1 MSRSARQASPLAAV
15 VAATVTAGAFL
26 TACGAASPPDPAQ
39 PAATVTVTAS
49 HSDAASPPAPSAPTR
64 SPVPSPPPAAPTSS
78 AAPVSTVA
86 PGLPASPAQPAS
98 PGSPGAP
105 GSPAKPGSVGPAGCL
120 TSALRATLGAAE
132 GTAGSAYQV
141 IVLANVSG
149 KTCALYGYPGVSFV
163 SGVGGSQIGKDA
175 ARDRTTAPKV
185 VTLAPGHSGSFALRV
200 VDAAALPAASC
211 DPVTANWL
219 KIFPPENTA
228 ALYVGYPARA
238 CASKTATILTTRAV
252 TEGTSGG

>member
-1 MSRSARQASPLAAV
+1 MSRSARQATPLAAV
-15 VAATVTAGAFL
+15 VAVTVSAGAFL
-26 TACGAASPPDPAQ
+26 AACGAASSPDPPQ
-39 PAATVTVTAS
+39 PAGTVTVTAS
-49 HSDAASPPAPSAPTR
+49 DGNVASPPAPSR
-64 SPVPSPPPAAPTSS
+64 SPVPSPSPAAPTSS
-78 AAPVSTVA
+78 ASPVATVVPA
-86 PGLPASPAQPAS
+86 LPAAPAP
-98 PGSPGAP
+98 
-105 GSPAKPGSVGPAGCL
+105 PAKPGSVGPAGCL
-120 TSALRATLGAAE
+120 TSALRATLGAAQ

-141 IVLANVSG
+141 IVLANISG

-185 VTLAPGHSGSFALRV
+185 VTLAPGHRGSFALRV
-200 VDAAALPAASC
+200 VDAAALPAANC

-228 ALYVGYPARA
+228 ALYVGYTAHA

-252 TEGTSGG
+252 TEGTSGS

>member
-26 TACGAASPPDPAQ
+26 TACGAARSPDPAQ
-39 PAATVTVTAS
+39 PAVTVTVTAS
-49 HSDAASPPAPSAPTR
+49 NSNASQPAPSAPTR
-64 SPVPSPPPAAPTSS
+64 SPSPSAPTSS
-78 AAPVSTVA
+78 ALPVSTVMPA
-86 PGLPASPAQPAS
+86 LPASPS
-98 PGSPGAP
+98 
-105 GSPAKPGSVGPAGCL
+105 KPGSVGPAGCL

-175 ARDRTTAPKV
+175 ARDRATAPTV
-185 VTLAPGHSGSFALRV
+185 VTLAPGQRGSFALRV
-200 VDAAALPAASC
+200 VDAGALPAASC

-228 ALYVGYPARA
+228 ALYVGYTAHA

-252 TEGTSGG
+252 TEGTSGS

>member
-1 MSRSARQASPLAAV
+1 MSRSARQATPLAAV
-15 VAATVTAGAFL
+15 VAVTVSAGAFL
-26 TACGAASPPDPAQ
+26 TACGAASSPDPAQ
-39 PAATVTVTAS
+39 PAVTVTVTAS
-49 HSDAASPPAPSAPTR
+49 NSNAASAPTR
-64 SPVPSPPPAAPTSS
+64 SPVPSPSPAAPTSS
-78 AAPVSTVA
+78 ALPVSTVA
-86 PGLPASPAQPAS
+86 PGLPASPGSPGSPAS
-98 PGSPGAP
+98 PGSPGSPAT
-105 GSPAKPGSVGPAGCL
+105 PAKPGSVGPAGCL

-132 GTAGSAYQV
+132 GTAGSADQV

-185 VTLAPGHSGSFALRV
+185 VTLAPGQRGSFALRV
-200 VDAAALPAASC
+200 VDTAALPAASC

-228 ALYVGYPARA
+228 ALYVGYTAHA

-252 TEGTSGG
+252 TDGISGS

>member
-1 MSRSARQASPLAAV
+1 MSRSARQATSLAAV
-15 VAATVTAGAFL
+15 VAVTVSAGALL
-26 TACGAASPPDPAQ
+26 TACGAASSPDPAQ
-39 PAATVTVTAS
+39 PAGTVTVTAS
-49 HSDAASPPAPSAPTR
+49 NSDVASPPAASGPTR
-64 SPVPSPPPAAPTSS
+64 SPAPPSSPAVPTSS
-78 AAPVSTVA
+78 AAPVSTVVPA
-86 PGLPASPAQPAS
+86 PPAPPA
-98 PGSPGAP
+98 
-105 GSPAKPGSVGPAGCL
+105 SPAKPGSVGPAGCQ
-120 TSALRATLGAAE
+120 TSALRATLGAAQ

-141 IVLANVSG
+141 IVVANVSG

-163 SGVGGSQIGKDA
+163 SGIGGSQIGKDA

-228 ALYVGYPARA
+228 ALYVGYTAHA
-238 CASKTATILTTRAV
+238 CASKTASILTTRAV
-252 TEGTSGG
+252 TEGTSGS

>member
-49 HSDAASPPAPSAPTR
+49 NSDAASPPAPSAPTR

-86 PGLPASPAQPAS
+86 PGLPASPALPAS
-98 PGSPGAP
+98 PGSPA
-105 GSPAKPGSVGPAGCL
+105 SPAKPGSVGPAGCL

-175 ARDRTTAPKV
+175 ARDRANAPKV
-185 VTLAPGHSGSFALRV
+185 VTLAPGQRGSFALRV
-200 VDAAALPAASC
+200 VDAGALPAASC

-228 ALYVGYPARA
+228 ALYVGYTAHA
-238 CASKTATILTTRAV
+238 CASETATILTTRAV
-252 TEGTSGG
+252 TEGTSGS

>member
-1 MSRSARQASPLAAV
+1 MSRSARQATPLAAV
-15 VAATVTAGAFL
+15 VAVTVIAGASL
-26 TACGAASPPDPAQ
+26 AACGSAGPPDPAQ
-39 PAATVTVTAS
+39 PAGTVTVTT
-49 HSDAASPPAPSAPTR
+49 SDTNGASPPAPSGPTR
-64 SPVPSPPPAAPTSS
+64 SPATSPSPAAPTSS
-78 AAPVSTVA
+78 ASPVSTVVPA
-86 PGLPASPAQPAS
+86 LPASPAAPAN
-98 PGSPGAP
+98 
-105 GSPAKPGSVGPAGCL
+105 PGSVGPAGCL
-120 TSALRATLGAAE
+120 TSALRAILGTAQ

-141 IVLANVSG
+141 IILANVSG

-185 VTLAPGHSGSFALRV
+185 VTLAPGQSGSFALRV
-200 VDAAALPAASC
+200 VNAAALPTAGC
-211 DPVTANWL
+211 DPVTAKWL

>member
-1 MSRSARQASPLAAV
+1 MSRSARQATPLAAV
-15 VAATVTAGAFL
+15 AVTVIAGAFL
-26 TACGAASPPDPAQ
+26 TACGAASSPDPAQ
-39 PAATVTVTAS
+39 PAGTVTVTAS
-49 HSDAASPPAPSAPTR
+49 NSNVASPPASPS
-64 SPVPSPPPAAPTSS
+64 S
-78 AAPVSTVA
+78 
-86 PGLPASPAQPAS
+86 PAS
-98 PGSPGAP
+98 PGSP

-120 TSALRATLGAAE
+120 TSTLRATLGAAQ

-149 KTCALYGYPGVSFV
+149 KACALYGYPGVSFV

-185 VTLAPGHSGSFALRV
+185 VTLAPGQRGSFALRV
-200 VDAAALPAASC
+200 VDTAALPAAGC

-228 ALYVGYPARA
+228 ALYVGYTARA
-238 CASKTATILTTRAV
+238 CASKTATILSTRPV
-252 TEGTSGG
+252 TEGTGG

>member
-15 VAATVTAGAFL
+15 VAATVAAGAFL
-26 TACGAASPPDPAQ
+26 TACGTASPPN

-49 HSDAASPPAPSAPTR
+49 NNDAASPPAPSAPTR
-64 SPVPSPPPAAPTSS
+64 SPVPSAPPAGPTSS

-86 PGLPASPAQPAS
+86 PGLPASPALPS
-98 PGSPGAP
+98 PPGSPGSP
-105 GSPAKPGSVGPAGCL
+105 GSPAKPGSVRPAGCL

-175 ARDRTTAPKV
+175 ARDRATTPTV
-185 VTLAPGHSGSFALRV
+185 VTLAPGQRGSFALRV
-200 VDAAALPAASC
+200 VNAGALPAASC

-228 ALYVGYPARA
+228 ALYVGYTAHA

-252 TEGTSGG
+252 TEGTSGS